1 MAILRRR
8 GPQDRDYYQLSFDLN
23 RGCGGSTPFLWLYY
37 LPGMENDTITPIAE
51 IATLNTSD
59 GEILPTLGA
68 GFKTIDVDVNR
79 GAGGE

>member
-1 MAILRRR
+1 
-8 GPQDRDYYQLSFDLN
+8 
-23 RGCGGSTPFLWLYY
+23 
-37 LPGMENDTITPIAE
+37 MENDTITPIAE

-59 GEILPTLGA
+59 GEILSTLGA